1 MSKILLRSSWDHKL
15 ELLGNL
21 EQFHFHEKS
30 IYLSFKFFREIMNY
44 LPFSVKTIRLAPMF
58 LPLKPE
64 MVIRGKL
71 DALSI
76 PWRKILMAIL
86 LSIKIRETLPLINP

>member
-21 EQFHFHEKS
+21 EQFQFHEKS

-44 LPFSVKTIRLAPMF
+44 LPFSVKMIRLAPMF